1 MMINLMRALVTVS
14 LFGLFVLLCVSV
26 WSKGRR
32 AEFDSAARLPFE
44 TGDETV
50 TPEDRERR

>member
-1 MMINLMRALVTVS
+1 MTINLIRALVTVS
-14 LFGLFVLLCVSV
+14 LFGLFVLLCLSV

-44 TGDETV
+44 TGDEAGS
-50 TPEDRERR
+50 PGRQERR

>member
-1 MMINLMRALVTVS
+1 MIVNLMRTLVTVS

-26 WSKGRR
+26 WSKSRR
-32 AEFDSAARLPFE
+32 AEFDSAARLPFQ

-50 TPEDRERR
+50 TPEDREQR

>member
-1 MMINLMRALVTVS
+1 MSINVVRSLVTVT
-14 LFGLFVLLCVSV
+14 LFVLFVLLCLSV

-44 TGDETV
+44 GGDE
-50 TPEDRERR
+50 PGSLERQERH